1 MFPIIVKKL
10 STKLLVVPEILTV
23 EASPSVSKLLNGA
36 NSKEFMFQI
45 MRISGVGVPTI
56 KVVANTASDGSGDS
70 CVIFEK
76 TLPSNPDT
84 PGDYV
89 VLEALRNQIMQMA
102 TEDDKKYQYIGIE
115 ITGTENDVFAVV
127 SIGGDCRHNFDGL
140 TADYISA

>member
-1 MFPIIVKKL
+1 MFSIIVKKL
-10 STKLLVVPEILTV
+10 STKLLVVSEILTV
-23 EASPSVSKLLNGA
+23 GASSSVSKLLNGA
-36 NSKEFMFQI
+36 DCKEFMFQV
-45 MRISGVGVPTI
+45 MRISGVGAPNI

-76 TLPSNPDT
+76 ILPDNPDA

-89 VLEALRNQIMQMA
+89 IVEALRNQVMQMA
-102 TEDDKKYQYIGIE
+102 TEDEKKYQYMGIE